1 MQLKYHLESKP
12 EVPLDMADQF
22 LWDLSQIH
30 EVDARISC
38 LIFQNNFQGRCEEI
52 EVRIN
57 NLRSCCHFLSANPNL
72 RNVLALILGE
82 ELSSNWATNNSEIFS
97 ACGNF
102 LNGGNRQRGQA
113 DGFAVD
119 ILPKIKDV
127 KTNDNFDNLLGF
139 VVR

>member
-1 MQLKYHLESKP
+1 MLFKP
-12 EVPLDMADQF
+12 E
-22 LWDLSQIH
+22 
-30 EVDARISC
+30 
-38 LIFQNNFQGRCEEI
+38 
-52 EVRIN
+52 
-57 NLRSCCHFLSANPNL
+57 
-72 RNVLALILGE
+72 LGT
-82 ELSSNWATNNSEIFS
+82 LNSRSEIFS